1 MKPLTVLTGIV
12 LGTCVSISVS
22 LAAVL
27 LMFLVL
33 GDDYPRLSYEQ
44 SALLASLGIF
54 TGMTAIS
61 AGSFYS
67 LLVGHSS
74 RWALQAGMWAGV
86 IATSLYYW
94 PD

>member
-1 MKPLTVLTGIV
+1 MKPLTILTGII
-12 LGTCVSISVS
+12 LGSCVSISVS

-33 GDDYPRLSYEQ
+33 GDDYPRLGYER

-67 LLVGHSS
+67 LLIGHVS
-74 RWALQAGMWAGV
+74 RWILQAGLWVA
-86 IATSLYYW
+86 IALVAWYYW
-94 PD
+94 PA